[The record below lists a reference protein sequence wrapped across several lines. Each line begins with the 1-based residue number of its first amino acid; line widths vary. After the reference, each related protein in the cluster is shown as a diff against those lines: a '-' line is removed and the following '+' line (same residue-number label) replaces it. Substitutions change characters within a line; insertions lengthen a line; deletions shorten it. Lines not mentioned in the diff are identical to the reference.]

1 MSSINI
7 MYATVEVLWIQ
18 LQL

>member
-1 MSSINI
+1 MCSINI

-18 LQL
+18 L

>member
-18 LQL
+18 L